1 MREHSDREDFPKAT
15 RPGMRNYGVSEGEEG
30 LLSWEWVS
38 GRMSESRN
46 YWISTTR
53 PDGRPHAAPVWG
65 VWLEDMLYFGTAPG
79 SRKARNLTHNPNVAV
94 HLESGDEVVIVEGVA
109 EELAAPDPSFSR
121 KITEAYA
128 AKYVDPETGEEFRLE
143 SAEGL
148 KAVRPRVVFAWL
160 ERDFPRT
167 ATRWLFEG

>member
-1 MREHSDREDFPKAT
+1 MW
-15 RPGMRNYGVSEGEEG
+15 VGE
-30 LLSWEWVS
+30 
-38 GRMSESRN
+38 
-46 YWISTTR
+46 T
-53 PDGRPHAAPVWG
+53 
-65 VWLEDMLYFGTAPG
+65 LYFGTEPH
-79 SRKARNLTHNPNVAV
+79 SRKARNLAHNPNVAV
-94 HLESGDEVVIVEGVA
+94 HLESEDEVIIVEGVA
-109 EELAAPDPSFSR
+109 EELAAPDPSFSQ